1 MDDECV
7 RRKTKK
13 GGLDRAK
20 EEEEERKEGG
30 IREEGEANA
39 A

>member
-1 MDDECV
+1 MCEE
-7 RRKTKK
+7 KNQKG

-20 EEEEERKEGG
+20 EEGEERKEGG